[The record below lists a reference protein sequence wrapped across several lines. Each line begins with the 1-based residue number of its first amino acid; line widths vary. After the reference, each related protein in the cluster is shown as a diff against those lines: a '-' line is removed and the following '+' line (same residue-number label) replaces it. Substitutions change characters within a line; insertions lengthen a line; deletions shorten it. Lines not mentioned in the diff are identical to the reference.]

1 MIGAGMTIPQL
12 VSFHATLLSL
22 LTKLGELMPVLAVYI
37 LDAGQRIAAEELN
50 KSDEAKAK
58 GVKVEPR
65 LINNCLADTLG
76 YGVLVGKYELPAR
89 ILNDPLM
96 QVWRPMLEILTP
108 IIVDTETLFL
118 SEPEV

>member
-1 MIGAGMTIPQL
+1 
-12 VSFHATLLSL
+12 
-22 LTKLGELMPVLAVYI
+22 MPVLAVYI